1 VYAGTITYSAS
12 TPLEVVILQP
22 FNQIMTTNAT
32 SLPLNVPETET
43 AITLLHEFEGDRFA
57 NEVFAGKSLALH
69 SRSPQPFT
77 VSYTVV
83 GEAVDQIP
91 LPK

>member
-1 VYAGTITYSAS
+1 VPGTD
-12 TPLEVVILQP
+12 
-22 FNQIMTTNAT
+22 
-32 SLPLNVPETET
+32 T

-77 VSYTVV
+77 VSFTEV
-83 GEAVDQIP
+83 GEVLDPLP